1 MRINVPAVPVTVPVT
16 VRVATYFTAS
26 GVSLVGRSYAN
37 LASDFADFE
46 ISRIVQMVPEGLKI
60 TVSAVRFC
68 PSAPFPSGHSFPLE
82 SAFASL

>member
-1 MRINVPAVPVTVPVT
+1 
-16 VRVATYFTAS
+16 
-26 GVSLVGRSYAN
+26 

-60 TVSAVRFC
+60 TVSAVPFC